1 MHLNHLIPTNT
12 DFFIWDAVVAWRDYI
27 FSKDFYSWS
36 KGNYLTNMLKLIE
49 SNVVD
54 VRLSLSKVNIDW
66 LGECKNKVDEKKEW
80 AKSTKTVRK
89 TCLNSFYKFIEEV
102 FDKSQTPYQRHPEGN
117 EIEFILSLRK
127 EDKHKHEK
135 IENTVLKHV
144 LSNVVEKKKARDI
157 SPIVLC
163 NALSKINERDA
174 YIVWLMM
181 HTAQPLEKVLD
192 LRKDNLKT
200 SYMDSEFAIFYGL
213 DPNEIHADMAYVY
226 FDNAS
231 AHIPGHVV
239 DGINKVCKNSKHFL
253 FETVNGKRIVRTQVT
268 RNLKQ
273 AGRNIGL
280 DFDLTPKI
288 LYGYVCAYMTEDKR
302 SILAKGL
309 DLRNQ

>member
-1 MHLNHLIPTNT
+1 MRLNPLMPSNT
-12 DFFIWDAVVAWRDYI
+12 AFFIWDAVVAWRDYI

-49 SNVVD
+49 SNIVD
-54 VRLSLSKVNIDW
+54 VRLQLSSINSDW
-66 LGECKNKVDEKKEW
+66 LDECKNKVDEKNDW

-89 TCLNSFYKFIEEV
+89 TCLNSFYKFVEEV
-102 FDKSQTPYQRHPEGN
+102 FDTSQTPYQRHPEGN
-117 EIEFILSLRK
+117 EIEFLLSLRK
-127 EDKHKHEK
+127 EDKHKHEML
-135 IENTVLKHV
+135 ENTVLKHV
-144 LSNVVEKKKARDI
+144 LSNVVEKTKARDI

-181 HTAQPLEKVLD
+181 HTGQPLEKVLD
-192 LRKDNLKT
+192 LKKENLRAH
-200 SYMDSEFAIFYGL
+200 YMDSEKAMQHGL
-213 DPNEIHADMAYVY
+213 DPNEKHSYQAYLD
-226 FDNAS
+226 FDNAC
-231 AHIPGHVV
+231 ACIPGHVV

-288 LYGYVCAYMTEDKR
+288 LYGYVCAYMTKDKR
-302 SILAKGL
+302 SVLEKGL
-309 DLRNQ
+309 GLQNH

>member
-1 MHLNHLIPTNT
+1 MHLNHSIPTNT

-54 VRLSLSKVNIDW
+54 VRLSLYKVNIDW
-66 LGECKNKVDEKKEW
+66 LHECKDKVDDKKEW

-89 TCLNSFYKFIEEV
+89 TCLNSFYKFVEEV

-117 EIEFILSLRK
+117 EIEFLLSLRK
-127 EDKHKHEK
+127 EDKYKHDK

-144 LSNVVEKKKARDI
+144 LSNVVEKTKARDI

-192 LRKDNLKT
+192 LRKENLRA
-200 SYMDSEFAIFYGL
+200 SYMDSEYTMQHGL
-213 DPNEIHADMAYVY
+213 DLNENHAHMAYID
-226 FDNAS
+226 FDNAC
-231 AHIPGHVV
+231 AHIPGRVV
-239 DGINKVCKNSKHFL
+239 DG
-253 FETVNGKRIVRTQVT
+253 KRLI
-268 RNLKQ
+268 
-273 AGRNIGL
+273 
-280 DFDLTPKI
+280 
-288 LYGYVCAYMTEDKR
+288 
-302 SILAKGL
+302 
-309 DLRNQ
+309 